1 MMTLVPDSPPPVAA
15 RSPFWRVLQLI
26 AGALLFLYALRLL
39 PPMPQERVG
48 FAVIAALLAAGA
60 MALSD
65 SVVGLV
71 ATVFENLHKG
81 GRQ

>member
-1 MMTLVPDSPPPVAA
+1 MMTLVPESPPAV

-26 AGALLFLYALRLL
+26 VGAALFLYALRLL
-39 PPMPQERVG
+39 PPMPFERVG
-48 FAVIAALLAAGA
+48 FVVIAALLAAGA

-65 SVVGLV
+65 SVVGLI
-71 ATVFENLHKG
+71 ATAFENLQKG

>member
-1 MMTLVPDSPPPVAA
+1 MMTLVPEAPAPV

-26 AGALLFLYALRLL
+26 AGAALFLYALRLL
-39 PPMPQERVG
+39 PPMPYERVG
-48 FAVIAALLAAGA
+48 FVVIAALLAAGA

-65 SVVGLV
+65 SVVSLV
-71 ATVFENLHKG
+71 ATVFENLQKG

>member
-1 MMTLVPDSPPPVAA
+1 MMLLVPDPAPPVAA

-26 AGALLFLYALRLL
+26 VGASLFLYALRLL

-48 FAVIAALLAAGA
+48 FVVIAALLAAGA

-65 SVVGLV
+65 SVVSLV
-71 ATVFENLHKG
+71 ATVFENLQKG

>member
-1 MMTLVPDSPPPVAA
+1 MMTLVPESPPPL

-26 AGALLFLYALRLL
+26 AGASLFLYALRLL
-39 PPMPQERVG
+39 PPMPLERVG
-48 FAVIAALLAAGA
+48 FVVIAALLAAGS

-65 SVVGLV
+65 SVVGLL
-71 ATVFENLHKG
+71 ATAFENLQKG

>member
-1 MMTLVPDSPPPVAA
+1 MMTLVTDPPPPV

-26 AGALLFLYALRLL
+26 CGAALFLYALRLL
-39 PPMPQERVG
+39 PPMPYERVG
-48 FAVIAALLAAGA
+48 FVVIAALLAAGA

-71 ATVFENLHKG
+71 ATTFENLHKG
-81 GRQ
+81 GKP